1 MEIIYK
7 NINDL
12 IPYGKNPRKNS
23 KAVKY
28 VANSIKEFGFKVPI
42 VIDSD
47 SFRCIGKLNSMGET
61 NEADKMQ
68 QEKRD
73 FYSAAER
80 IKNQALQRTGDDYYN

>member
-1 MEIIYK
+1 
-7 NINDL
+7 
-12 IPYGKNPRKNS
+12 
-23 KAVKY
+23 
-28 VANSIKEFGFKVPI
+28 
-42 VIDSD
+42 
-47 SFRCIGKLNSMGET
+47 MGET